1 MGRPTGPRRRV
12 NLAAA
17 AADGPQERASMTQPR
32 QAPIVSE
39 FADEPEMLE
48 LIAFF
53 AAEMPGWVERI
64 EAAWEG
70 QRRDDLRRLAH
81 QLKGAAGGYGFSL
94 IGDTAAELEERLGEE
109 PGEPELEE
117 IRELVDSLVDLCRR
131 VRAD

>member
-1 MGRPTGPRRRV
+1 
-12 NLAAA
+12 
-17 AADGPQERASMTQPR
+17 MTQPR

-48 LIAFF
+48 LIGFF
-53 AAEMPGWVERI
+53 VAEMPGWVERI
-64 EAAWEG
+64 ESAWSR
-70 QRRDDLRRLAH
+70 QRLGDLRRLAH

-94 IGDTAAELEERLGEE
+94 IGDTAAELEDRLEADADE
-109 PGEPELEE
+109 AELEE